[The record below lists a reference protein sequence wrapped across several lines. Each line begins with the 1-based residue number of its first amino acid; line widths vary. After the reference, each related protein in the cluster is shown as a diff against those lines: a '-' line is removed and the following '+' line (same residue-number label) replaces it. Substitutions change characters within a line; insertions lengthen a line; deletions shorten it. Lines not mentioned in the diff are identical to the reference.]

1 MKVEMYDLIQ
11 KNKTALRKITR
22 KYHKLKESEASV
34 KDQIKGYAEITGWA
48 IVPILQGLGCYP
60 GITDFFLIKNGRVIF
75 LETKSSSGS
84 QRPAQIEFQK
94 LIESHGGEYLLA
106 SCLEDFIEA
115 VKYGK

>member
-1 MKVEMYDLIQ
+1 MKVEMYNLIQ
-11 KNKTALRKITR
+11 KNKTALRKMTR
-22 KYHKLKESEASV
+22 KYHKIKDSEASV
-34 KDQIKGYAEITGWA
+34 KEQIKDYANLTGWA

-84 QRPAQIEFQK
+84 QRPAQIEFQE

-106 SCLEDFIEA
+106 SCLEDFIKE
-115 VKYGK
+115 VK

>member
-1 MKVEMYDLIQ
+1 MYDLIQ
-11 KNKTALRKITR
+11 KNKTALRKMT
-22 KYHKLKESEASV
+22 KYYIKLKESEASV

-84 QRPAQIEFQK
+84 QRPAQIEFQE

-106 SCLEDFIEA
+106 SCLEDFIKA